1 MNNSKRAG
9 KNKQNIINS
18 HTDVSSAEL
27 QNHIISL
34 STGVKYVI
42 APKIGWVK
50 MILVLIQLL
59 FTYMPVMQNLFG
71 TTAIDI
77 SAWVRIVA
85 FGILLFA
92 AVEIEKYL
100 IRKIRKKN

>member
-1 MNNSKRAG
+1 
-9 KNKQNIINS
+9 
-18 HTDVSSAEL
+18 
-27 QNHIISL
+27 
-34 STGVKYVI
+34 
-42 APKIGWVK
+42 

-85 FGILLFA
+85 FGILLFT

>member
-1 MNNSKRAG
+1 
-9 KNKQNIINS
+9 
-18 HTDVSSAEL
+18 
-27 QNHIISL
+27 
-34 STGVKYVI
+34 
-42 APKIGWVK
+42 

-77 SAWVRIVA
+77 SAWIRIVA
-85 FGILLFA
+85 FGMLLFT

-100 IRKIRKKN
+100 IRKKN